1 MLIQY
6 QPNKFSCIST
16 AFAMVLEIPID
27 VVLKELGHTGE
38 ELISEFQHRGLHIT
52 ELTYFCFKRG
62 FYVIEFQTICHFMN
76 EKKEIFDMSS
86 PYNINEVIH
95 LNQGV
100 LTGTTPSGKVHAVA
114 WDGMQIFDP
123 NGTIYNLY
131 NKDMSVNFNIDGF
144 YLIGEI

>member
-1 MLIQY
+1 MLFQH

-16 AFAMVLEIPID
+16 AFAMILEIPID

-38 ELISEFQHRGLHIT
+38 ELISESEHRGHPIA

-62 FYVIEFQTICHFMN
+62 FYVIEFQTICHFIN
-76 EKKEIFDMSS
+76 EKKEIFEIRPS
-86 PYNINEVIH
+86 YNINEIIY

-114 WDGMQIFDP
+114 WDRMQIFDP
-123 NGTIYNLY
+123 NGTIYSLT
-131 NKDMSVNFNIDGF
+131 NKDDSYNFNIDNF
-144 YLIGEI
+144 YLIGKI